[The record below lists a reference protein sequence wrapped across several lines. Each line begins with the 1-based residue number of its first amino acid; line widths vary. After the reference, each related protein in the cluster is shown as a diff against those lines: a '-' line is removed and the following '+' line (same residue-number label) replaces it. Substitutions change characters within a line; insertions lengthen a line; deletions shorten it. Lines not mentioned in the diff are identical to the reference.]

1 MKDWY
6 SIGEFGKLTG
16 LSSKALRLYEEK
28 DLIRPHVRGENQY
41 RYYKVDQLPLAQ
53 KIQEFKAL
61 GFSLDDIKEVL
72 RIEAGPSVQDF
83 LERRLKAIEQSTL
96 LLENQKSSILSILT
110 SLKQGHV
117 LTDEQRSVIME
128 NLIEASIEGLKR
140 QGLNPC
146 AGTVRQLENEVRN
159 FTPQQEQAVAGLREI
174 MAFAK
179 KKNIL
184 LGPGRGTTPASLVF
198 FGEGYSPIKTNKF
211 NLVPELFGGAS
222 YLWMDAEFSRSEE
235 IGNKV
240 RELAK
245 NTGYDIVAF
254 KCPFLDILKRVQD
267 KVGVIDFDRYADDSD
282 VVKAAFKHKTA
293 RGIWQYEWNPDFYAF
308 RAMSPEDQKS
318 LFRDQGQFEEWLP
331 HYEFESADDILN
343 VGFLHEMRG
352 FADLKLYE
360 SLTETRIFYPFLKAS
375 AQKHLSSTR
384 GLLLYR
390 EDWLRVFCEYLPL
403 DMFEAQKVY
412 RAVLKKEQDSESY
425 KLFET
430 IRDEDVKNLLRDMV
444 KKPYHVF
451 LKSHLAAGFWY
462 IKRSAILKTLW
473 PEIYLKAVDDWEQ
486 EKGLI
491 WQEFGYIDNERK
503 VHFEA

>member
-41 RYYKVDQLPLAQ
+41 RYYKDDQLPLAQ

-61 GFSLDDIKEVL
+61 GFSLDDVKEVL

-83 LERRLKAIEQSTL
+83 LERRLKAIEESAL

-174 MAFAK
+174 MVFAK

-184 LGPGRGTTPASLVF
+184 LGPGRGTTPASLVL
-198 FGEGYSPIKTNKF
+198 FGEGYSPLNPMKF

-222 YLWMDAEFSRSEE
+222 YFWMDAEFSRSEE
-235 IGNKV
+235 IGTKV

-245 NTGYDIVAF
+245 KTGYGIIAF
-254 KCPFLDILKRVQD
+254 KNPFLDILKRVQD

-282 VVKAAFKHKTA
+282 VVKAAFKYPTA
-293 RGIWQYEWNPDFYAF
+293 RGIWQYEWNPDFHAF
-308 RAMSPEDQKS
+308 RVMSEEDKKIYFTEQAP
-318 LFRDQGQFEEWLP
+318 FEEWLP
-331 HYEFESADDILN
+331 HYEFESAEDILN
-343 VGFLHEMRG
+343 VGFLHEMRK
-352 FADLKLYE
+352 FENLKTYE
-360 SLTETRIFYPFLKAS
+360 SLRETRVLYPFLKPS
-375 AQKHLSSTR
+375 AQKHLSGSR

-390 EDWLRVFCEYLPL
+390 EDWLRILCEYLPL
-403 DMFEAQKVY
+403 DIFEAVKVY
-412 RAVLKKEQDSESY
+412 RAVLRNEPETDSY

-430 IRDEDVKNLLRDMV
+430 IQDEQVKDLLREMV
-444 KKPYHVF
+444 KKPHPVF

-462 IKRSAILKTLW
+462 IKRTAILKTLW
-473 PEIYLKAVDDWEQ
+473 PEIYLKTVADWEQ
-486 EKGLI
+486 EKGMI
-491 WQEFGYIDNERK
+491 WQEFGYIDDDRV
-503 VHFEA
+503 VHMEA